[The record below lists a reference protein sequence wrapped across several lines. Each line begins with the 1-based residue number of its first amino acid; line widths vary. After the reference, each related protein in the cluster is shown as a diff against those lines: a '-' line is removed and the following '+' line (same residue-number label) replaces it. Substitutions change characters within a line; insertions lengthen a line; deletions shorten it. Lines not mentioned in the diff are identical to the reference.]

1 MGCREF
7 YVEPPLHARRLVK
20 NANQKF
26 YDPLSKSRT
35 PKFPSLGV
43 FTDMSHI
50 DTASPVFLTS
60 SGRILHIS
68 CIPRFGAG
76 YRSREEVGD
85 TLYRVGGQFQKG
97 STHVELGAF
106 VMVPG
111 GDDFTGMMR
120 EAQPHGLTG
129 FANPRAP
136 YSSRM
141 PILGNDVLQSWTDRV
156 RKLGVQSLWLAS
168 GAEAATSALAEFARQ
183 GIERLLVI
191 ELKSYAEMDLA
202 DLLRFHCER
211 RSPVTEAHD
220 SSGQLG
226 VRLLD
231 RPALRASGEQHESS
245 CSATE
250 SGQTPYQFSGYSKRI
265 LSARERQELV
275 GDGLTGACAMRP
287 LGTQI
292 REQVW
297 IGEGVKVATSAR
309 ILGPTYI
316 GARTIIRDGA
326 TIGPFASVERDCV
339 VDCGTTV
346 ERSTVLPDTYLA
358 PGLLIRNG
366 LVDGGHLEHL
376 GWGAAA
382 DLESAGLGSHIPRRG
397 SWRKAF
403 SPAPT
408 DASSRGDNNAF
419 APNFALSS
427 AASQPWLQVQL

>member
-1 MGCREF
+1 M
-7 YVEPPLHARRLVK
+7 
-20 NANQKF
+20 
-26 YDPLSKSRT
+26 
-35 PKFPSLGV
+35 
-43 FTDMSHI
+43 
-50 DTASPVFLTS
+50 
-60 SGRILHIS
+60 
-68 CIPRFGAG
+68 
-76 YRSREEVGD
+76 
-85 TLYRVGGQFQKG
+85 
-97 STHVELGAF
+97 ELGAF

-111 GDDFTGMMR
+111 GDDFTGMCD
-120 EAQPHGLTG
+120 AQPHGLAA
-129 FANPRAP
+129 FENPRAP

-141 PILGNDVLQSWTDRV
+141 PILGNDVLQSWMERI

-168 GAEAATSALAEFARQ
+168 AEGVQSATGALAEFARQ

-202 DLLRFHCER
+202 DLVRFHCER

-220 SSGQLG
+220 AGGQLG

-231 RPALRASGEQHESS
+231 RPALHATGEKRES
-245 CSATE
+245 CYSATE
-250 SGQTPYQFSGYSKRI
+250 SVQTPYRFSGYAKRI

-309 ILGPTYI
+309 VIGPTYI
-316 GARTIIRDGA
+316 GARTIVRAGA

-358 PGLLIRNG
+358 PGLLIRDG

-382 DLESAGLGSHIPRRG
+382 DLESAGLGSRIPRRG
-397 SWRKAF
+397 SRKHAF
-403 SPAPT
+403 GPAAT
-408 DASSRGDNNAF
+408 GGAWRGDNDF
-419 APNFALSS
+419 VRNFASS
-427 AASQPWLQVQL
+427 STASQPWLQVQL